1 MPNPFFYGGKITQP
15 ENFVGRGA
23 ELRQIFASF
32 ENAEAQHTSI
42 VGERRIGKSSLLYHV
57 TQVYRQSVA
66 HPERYR
72 FIYVD
77 LDDPHNRTLPGL
89 LHSLLQAL
97 NLPHPPQPT
106 LEKFQELL
114 VANGQK
120 SGLRPVICLDEFEH
134 LTRRKAEFPD
144 AVYEA
149 WRSLGNNGHA
159 AFITASQTP
168 LAELARQGNL
178 TSPFHNIFTTL
189 NLGEFTPQEADSLL
203 ARNTERPFTPQ
214 ERKRLL
220 QLAGRKPGCLQFAA
234 RELYA
239 AKAGGKVE
247 WERIEDGF
255 KGQFPAPV
263 SQAPAKPGMA
273 RLRTDLEK
281 VLRFVLFS
289 PKYIGRAL
297 LDLFGRHQAADSSAW
312 ILGILIFIALIALL
326 LGLFPA
332 NPGIELFQ
340 TIWRFF
346 FPLSK

>member
-15 ENFVGRGA
+15 ENFIGRGA
-23 ELRQIFASF
+23 ELRQICATF
-32 ENAEAQHTSI
+32 ESDEAQHTAI
-42 VGERRIGKSSLLYHV
+42 VGERRIGKSSLLYHL
-57 TQVYRQSVA
+57 TQVYAQFIP

-72 FIYVD
+72 FIYID
-77 LDDPHNRTLPGL
+77 LDDPRCQTLNGL
-89 LHSLLQAL
+89 LHTLLQAL
-97 NLPHPPQPT
+97 DLPHPPQLT
-106 LEKFQELL
+106 LEKFQDLL
-114 VANGQK
+114 ITHAHKNGV
-120 SGLRPVICLDEFEH
+120 RPVVCLDEFEH

-149 WRSLGNNGHA
+149 WRSLGNNGHV

-189 NLGEFTPQEADSLL
+189 NLGEFSPQEADSLL
-203 ARNTERPFTPQ
+203 ARNTERPFTAQ
-214 ERKRLL
+214 ERQRLL

-239 AKAGGKVE
+239 AKTGGKVA
-247 WERIEDGF
+247 WKRIEDGF
-255 KGQFPAPV
+255 KGQFPTVV
-263 SQAPAKPGMA
+263 SQTPEKPWMI
-273 RLRTDLEK
+273 RLRVDLEK

-297 LDLFGRHQAADSSAW
+297 LDLFGRHPAADSSAW
-312 ILGILIFIALIALL
+312 LLGIAILIAIIALWM
-326 LGLFPA
+326 GLFPA
-332 NPGIELFQ
+332 NPVIELFQ